1 LWDPP
6 GLNANASTA
15 GVFDDDDDDDSRGE
29 RVIIGIESDL
39 REEEEDVGDIGGDDN
54 AIGKPVAEVV
64 DDEDDEAEGVTV

>member
-1 LWDPP
+1 MWDPP

-15 GVFDDDDDDDSRGE
+15 GVFNDDDDSRGD

-54 AIGKPVAEVV
+54 AIGTPVAEVD
-64 DDEDDEAEGVTV
+64 DDEDDEAEGVTA